1 MNNMY
6 PFNPMYI
13 QELQNMRDRIDKQMM
28 QMQQP
33 MQQQPQIQQTFQLA
47 SNSQAELDSKYA
59 NNIDE
64 VKNTLAMKTTL
75 FINKDMSTLWVK
87 DVTGTVKTY
96 TIEEVIE
103 IDPKDREILELK
115 RQISE
120 LKEEVSNAK
129 SNVKYDVVNATK
141 QKSASI
147 QPNKSNDASRN

>member
-28 QMQQP
+28 QIQQP
-33 MQQQPQIQQTFQLA
+33 IQQQPQIQQTFQLA
-47 SNSQAELDSKYA
+47 SNSQTELDSRYA
-59 NNIDE
+59 TNIDE

-75 FINKDMSTLWVK
+75 FVNKDMSTLWVK
-87 DVTGTVKTY
+87 DVTGAVKTY

-115 RQISE
+115 RQLTE

-141 QKSASI
+141 QKPASV
-147 QPNKSNDASRN
+147 QPNKSNDANRN